1 MPHLQ
6 TTYLGLDLPSPLVV
20 SSIPLTASLENI
32 QKFAEAGAGAVIL
45 PSLFEEQIQ
54 LEDAGLDWYLQH
66 EDKYPLPTLLQNTPR
81 MDKFNKGSGNY
92 LATIYQAKKVAGDM
106 RIIASL
112 NGNSKGGWIRYARML
127 QSAGADALELNI
139 YHLPTETYIVGS
151 EVEGMYVRLVE
162 AVKESV
168 TIPVA
173 VKLNPYFSSIPN
185 IIHQLAEAGADGVV
199 LFNRF
204 YEPDFDLETETVIPN
219 LQYSTSEELRL
230 RLRWVAIL
238 YKQVQTSLAIT
249 GGVHTAADV
258 IKSLLAGADVAMMAS
273 AVLKHGI
280 GHVASTLA
288 EVQTWMEHH
297 GYANMG
303 QMQGRMSQR
312 MVHNPTAFE
321 RANYV
326 QVLQSYKPEGGEG
339 SN

>member
-1 MPHLQ
+1 MTHLQ
-6 TTYLGLDLPSPLVV
+6 TTYLGLDLPSPLVI

-32 QKFAEAGAGAVIL
+32 QQFAELGAGAVIL

-54 LEDAGLDWYLQH
+54 LEDAGLDWYLQN
-66 EDKYPLPTLLQNTPR
+66 ENKYPLPSILKDMPR

-112 NGNSKGGWIRYARML
+112 NGNSKGGWIRYARMM

-168 TIPVA
+168 TIPVS

-204 YEPDFDLETETVIPN
+204 YEPDFDIETETVTPN
-219 LQYSTSEELRL
+219 LHFSTSEELRL

-238 YKQVQTSLAIT
+238 YKQVKTSMAIT
-249 GGVHTAADV
+249 GGVHTADDV
-258 IKSLLAGADVAMMAS
+258 IKALLAGADVAMMAS
-273 AVLKHGI
+273 AILQKGPQIITHI
-280 GHVASTLA
+280 LA
-288 EVQTWMEHH
+288 QLSQWMESH
-297 GYANMG
+297 GYSTVS

-312 MVHNPTAFE
+312 MVHNPGAFE

-326 QVLQSYKPEGGEG
+326 QVLQSYQE
-339 SN
+339 